1 MTDQTKSYFQSF
13 REVVKVVNS
22 SLELKEVL
30 DILVRNVTSAM
41 DLKACAVRLLAP
53 KTRTLEVVA
62 SHGLSEGYVNKGP
75 VDADRS
81 IASAMKGETVIIR
94 DARTDPQAQ
103 YPEAAVGEGIATI
116 VSIPLKIRG
125 RVIGVMRLY
134 TAEPRDFVDEEL
146 QFAEAVGEVGA
157 IAIENARM
165 YEKIKKD
172 YEAVM
177 SDIHRFVGY
186 RRSI

>member
-1 MTDQTKSYFQSF
+1 MTEQPQSYFQSF
-13 REVVKVVNS
+13 REVVKAVNS
-22 SLELKEVL
+22 SLELNEVL
-30 DILVRNVTSAM
+30 DILVRNVMSAM
-41 DLKACAVRLLAP
+41 ELKACAVRLLAP
-53 KTRTLEVVA
+53 KTRTLELVA
-62 SHGLSEGYVNKGP
+62 SNGLSEGYVKKGP

-81 IASAMKGETVIIR
+81 IASAMKGQTVIIW
-94 DARTDPQAQ
+94 DARNDPQAQ
-103 YPEAAVGEGIATI
+103 YPDAAIREGIATI

-134 TAEPRDFVDEEL
+134 AAEPRDFAVDEL